1 MRRAAVVTIAAATL
15 ASGCSRSGSEDH
27 AWEWTNQLEPG
38 SVVHIRNGA
47 GNITVRQGSDG
58 RLATVTGG
66 RRWRR
71 GRESDVQFVVNH
83 TGNEYYVCAMWKH
96 SGDCSASGYH
106 GRSGGFLDVLALFHR
121 TGDATASFVAQLPAD
136 VVVDARTTSGT
147 IDVEGASSGLTARA
161 TNGIVTATHVSGPI
175 ALTTT
180 NGNVNLS
187 VDATG
192 AADSIHLSTTNG
204 VIKAQLPPTID
215 GTFDLSVTNGSLHS
229 DLPINVENNTRR
241 NRHIAGQIGA
251 SARVVRMHA
260 TNGNVSVTTKAG
272 PTSH

>member
-1 MRRAAVVTIAAATL
+1 MRRAAVLTIAAATL

-38 SVVHIRNGA
+38 SVVHIRNGV
-47 GNITVRQGSDG
+47 GNITVRQGAGG

-71 GRESDVQFVVNH
+71 GRENDVQFVVNH

-121 TGDATASFVAQLPAD
+121 SGDVTASFVAQLPAD
-136 VVVDARTTSGT
+136 VIVDVRTTSGT

-192 AADSIHLSTTNG
+192 ATDSIHVSTTNG
-204 VIKAQLPPTID
+204 VIRAQLPPTID
-215 GTFDLSVTNGSLHS
+215 GMFDLSVTNGSLHS
-229 DLPINVENNTRR
+229 DLPINAENGGRR
-241 NRHIAGQIGA
+241 NRQIEGHIGS
-251 SARVVRMHA
+251 SARIVRMHA
-260 TNGNVSVTTKAG
+260 RNGNVSVTTKAA
-272 PTSH
+272 PASH

>member
-1 MRRAAVVTIAAATL
+1 MRRAAVLTIAAATL

-38 SVVHIRNGA
+38 SIVHIRNGV
-47 GNITVRQGSDG
+47 GNITVRQGSDS
-58 RLATVTGG
+58 RFARVTGG
-66 RRWRR
+66 RRWQR
-71 GRESDVQFVVNH
+71 GRENDVQFVVNH

-106 GRSGGFLDVLALFHR
+106 GRSSSFLDVVALFHR
-121 TGDATASFVAQLPAD
+121 SGDVSASFVAQLPAD
-136 VVVDARTTSGT
+136 VIVDVRTTSGT
-147 IDVEGASSGLTARA
+147 IDIEGASSGLTARA

-175 ALTTT
+175 ALTTI

-192 AADSIHLSTTNG
+192 AADSIYVSTTNG

-229 DLPINVENNTRR
+229 DLAINAENGGHRT
-241 NRHIAGQIGA
+241 RHIEGRIGS
-251 SARVVRMHA
+251 SARIVRMRA
-260 TNGNVSVTTKAG
+260 RNGNVSVTTKAA